1 MYHPEKLK
9 SLMRKFM
16 MFPGVGEKTAIRFI
30 MFLIQSP
37 QSFVEALAKDIIDIK
52 TKIKLCQKC
61 FFISENDICRICS
74 DETRD
79 KTKICVVESIEDVI
93 SVERAGIWN
102 GLYHVLWGVLSA
114 QEGADIS
121 QLKIKELI
129 SRITTE
135 NIKEVLL
142 FTDTTVEGEATAMYI
157 KKLLSNFDV
166 KITRPA
172 YGIPMGME
180 VEYLDPATLKRAILA
195 REEIK

>member
-1 MYHPEKLK
+1 
-9 SLMRKFM
+9 MRKFM

-37 QSFVEALAKDIIDIK
+37 QSFVEALAKDIID
-52 TKIKLCQKC
+52 
-61 FFISENDICRICS
+61 DICRICS

-93 SVERAGIWN
+93 SVERAGIWD

-114 QEGADIS
+114 QEGADVS

-180 VEYLDPATLKRAILA
+180 VEYLDPATLKRAIHA

>member
-1 MYHPEKLK
+1 
-9 SLMRKFM
+9 M

-61 FFISENDICRICS
+61 FFISENDMCRICS

-79 KTKICVVESIEDVI
+79 KAKICVVESIEDVI

-114 QEGADIS
+114 QEGADVS

-180 VEYLDPATLKRAILA
+180 VEYLDPATLKRAIHA

>member
-79 KTKICVVESIEDVI
+79 KTK
-93 SVERAGIWN
+93 
-102 GLYHVLWGVLSA
+102 YVLWRV
-114 QEGADIS
+114 
-121 QLKIKELI
+121 
-129 SRITTE
+129 
-135 NIKEVLL
+135 
-142 FTDTTVEGEATAMYI
+142 
-157 KKLLSNFDV
+157 
-166 KITRPA
+166 
-172 YGIPMGME
+172 
-180 VEYLDPATLKRAILA
+180 
-195 REEIK
+195 

>member
-9 SLMRKFM
+9 NLMRKFM
-16 MFPGVGEKTAIRFI
+16 MFPGVGEKTAIRYI

-37 QSFVEALAKDIIDIK
+37 QSFVESLAKDIIDIK

-61 FFISENDICRICS
+61 FFISENHICRICS

-114 QEGADIS
+114 QEGADVS

-135 NIKEVLL
+135 NIREVLL

-180 VEYLDPATLKRAILA
+180 VEYLDPATLKRAIQA